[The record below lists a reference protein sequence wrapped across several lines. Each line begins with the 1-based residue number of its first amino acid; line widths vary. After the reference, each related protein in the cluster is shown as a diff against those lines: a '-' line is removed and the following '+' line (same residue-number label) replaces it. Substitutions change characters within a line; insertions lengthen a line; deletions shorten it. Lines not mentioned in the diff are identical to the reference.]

1 MTVDQMAST
10 TPATT
15 DSHASRTKN
24 TPTAVALHILTRYP
38 MVWVALALAIAAR
51 IAYDGFLD
59 PQNLRNILS
68 QNAPLALIAI
78 GMTFVMIT
86 GSFDLS
92 VGSIFAAGAVV
103 FASFDGKLSADLA
116 LLIAVAAGAAA
127 GLLNGIL
134 ITKVNI
140 NAFVATLGTAAAITG
155 AATIYSGQQALL
167 IKSMSFGVVGSNLIA
182 GIPIPV
188 WIALVAFVVAGFLL
202 SRTVYGRAVYAV
214 GGNDE
219 AARLS
224 GMRVGL
230 IRASTF
236 VMVGALSGLAGV
248 LLASQIG
255 TAQPDFGASMALD
268 AIAVVIIGG
277 TSLLGGEGSIGRTF
291 TGLLILAIINNL
303 FQSLAFDPALQ
314 QMIKGFIVVAAVGL
328 DSWARSRR

>member
-1 MTVDQMAST
+1 MTVDH
-10 TPATT
+10 ATNAERRF
-15 DSHASRTKN
+15 DRPSRR
-24 TPTAVALHILTRYP
+24 AVALRILKSYP
-38 MVWVALALAIAAR
+38 MVWVVLALAIAAR
-51 IAYDGFLD
+51 VAYDGFLD
-59 PQNLRNILS
+59 PQNLRNIMS

-86 GSFDLS
+86 GAFDLS

-103 FASFDGKLSADLA
+103 FASLDGAAPAELA
-116 LLIAVAAGAAA
+116 VLIAVGVGTATGLVN
-127 GLLNGIL
+127 GLLV
-134 ITKVNI
+134 TKLNI
-140 NAFVATLGTAAAITG
+140 NAFVATLGTASAITG
-155 AATIYSGQQALL
+155 AATIYSGQALL
-167 IKSMSFGVVGSNLIA
+167 ISSASFGVVGSNLIA

-188 WIALVAFVVAGFLL
+188 WIALIAFAISGLVLA
-202 SRTVYGRAVYAV
+202 RTVYGRAVYAV
-214 GGNDE
+214 GGNNE
-219 AARLS
+219 AARLA
-224 GMRVGL
+224 GIRVDL
-230 IRASTF
+230 VRASTF
-236 VMVGALSGLAGV
+236 VVVGALSGLAGV

-255 TAQPDFGASMALD
+255 TAQPNFGASMALD